1 MIHLQKSKISRINLI
16 KKAEKYVKKHSTLE
30 KNWYYS
36 SAFAQPALTFP
47 AATTRTGYLST
58 IASYNENSLG
68 HLYGSGP
75 VEILAKS
82 KLRHQPPRT
91 ETCTKAIL
99 QIQCIFCNTPALG
112 IATMNNPPI
121 YRTTAASSSQATITS
136 RQRVW
141 HYHIAD
147 GIGRPTLPARQ
158 TYLARM
164 IMQIK
169 RGNWEPTHPTAPFS
183 NFLRSK
189 SRWSVEASENRTP
202 GRSYHYHS

>member
-136 RQRVW
+136 RQTGFD
-141 HYHIAD
+141 I
-147 GIGRPTLPARQ
+147 ITLPIGSVGQRTGTPDVETWHAWSCN
-158 TYLARM
+158 LNEV
-164 IMQIK
+164 I
-169 RGNWEPTHPTAPFS
+169 GNPPTPQPLFRI
-183 NFLRSK
+183 FYVL
-189 SRWSVEASENRTP
+189 SRDGA
-202 GRSYHYHS
+202 

>member
-1 MIHLQKSKISRINLI
+1 MKKSD
-16 KKAEKYVKKHSTLE
+16 T
-30 KNWYYS
+30 
-36 SAFAQPALTFP
+36 
-47 AATTRTGYLST
+47 
-58 IASYNENSLG
+58 
-68 HLYGSGP
+68 
-75 VEILAKS
+75 
-82 KLRHQPPRT
+82 
-91 ETCTKAIL
+91 
-99 QIQCIFCNTPALG
+99 TPALSRNQLWIFQQLPLAQG
-112 IATMNNPPI
+112 IYRQLRATTKTPWVIYMDQVRSKSLPNQNYVTNHQEPKHAPKRYCRYNVFFAKHPGTGNCHEEARTGINTNQIKISPPI